1 MGNRQA
7 VVGKWFYSPQ
17 FWNQGQISAGERSR
31 DLTLVFKQLFWR
43 MSKPPIKPPPWNDW
57 QDTRPDTNDASE
69 HEEDSG
75 VLSFCNAPSQLSL
88 TYDCV

>member
-7 VVGKWFYSPQ
+7 VVGKWVFSPQ

-43 MSKPPIKPPPWNDW
+43 MSKPSIKLPPWNDW
-57 QDTRPDTNDASE
+57 QDTRPDTNAASE

-75 VLSFCNAPSQLSL
+75 VLPFCNAPSQLSL